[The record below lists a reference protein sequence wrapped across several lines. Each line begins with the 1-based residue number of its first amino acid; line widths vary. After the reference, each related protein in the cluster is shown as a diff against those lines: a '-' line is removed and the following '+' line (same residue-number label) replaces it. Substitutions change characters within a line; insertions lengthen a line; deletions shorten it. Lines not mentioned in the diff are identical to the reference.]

1 MNKDYSQH
9 IDDFNVYLLQKL
21 NSIAQ
26 ISGSD
31 HHLLKKVLYVSFLD
45 SLSVCVCS
53 DKGNKKRFMYLLDK
67 YSNWNER
74 DNVSLTHLS
83 RIFSLSSDPI
93 PPTIYNFV
101 DEKLKGW
108 KDQPHKIILISEDP
122 TSIEVKKLGWTNG
135 KIGSKIIYLSD
146 IKHSNLLYQLRNS
159 LVHQLQTKNEF
170 GNNIPDVPFYQVVS
184 KLEQDGTST
193 PLRIELLYPSKF
205 LETLSKT
212 VLNNVIQYLK
222 KGNINPFPHY
232 YAGDY
237 WLEKLN

>member
-9 IDDFNVYLLQKL
+9 IDDFNVHLSKKL

-26 ISGSD
+26 ISGPD

-45 SLSVCVCS
+45 SLSACVCS
-53 DKGNKKRFMYLLDK
+53 DKENKKRFMCLLDK

-83 RIFSLSSDPI
+83 RIFSLTSDPV
-93 PPTIYNFV
+93 PPTIYDFV
-101 DEKLKGW
+101 DKKLKKW
-108 KDQPHKIILISEDP
+108 KDEPHKIILISEDP
-122 TSIEVKKLGWTNG
+122 TSIEVKNLGWTNG
-135 KIGSKIIYLSD
+135 IIDSKIIYLSD

-159 LVHQLQTKNEF
+159 LVHQFQTNIEL
-170 GNNIPDVPFYQVVS
+170 GSNIPEKPFYQVVS

-212 VLNNVIQYLK
+212 VLNNVIQYLRD
-222 KGNINPFPHY
+222 GNINPFPHY
-232 YAGDY
+232 YAGEY
-237 WLEKLN
+237 WLERLN